1 MRVVGVNTYIMMY
14 GGACL
19 WLSFNL
25 LSVEDN
31 VRDGSVFALVIEYI
45 CFYR

>member
-25 LSVEDN
+25 LSVGNN
-31 VRDGSVFALVIEYI
+31 VRNGSVFALVIEYI